1 MGAAMTGPAVAE
13 FIEAIWGN
21 GDALIELRCFS
32 DGGEKK
38 KPLQYWYTPEE
49 LARKVE
55 PIAEWAMRQRIG
67 VFAGVLPRKR
77 HGGSTSAD
85 TVPAR
90 VVWADVDFK
99 DYKGGESEARERL
112 EAFHKPSAIVRSG
125 NGLHAYWL
133 LNTERDPELLSTG
146 CRMIAGHLGADM
158 ASTDPARVLRLPGTY
173 NAKKPEPKAVE
184 VEYLDPAVV
193 YKLSVLIEGLPEPR
207 KRITIE
213 DYHTPIEYKPE
224 LSAELQDLLFGD
236 ERLKGLLR
244 NEGKPHEGPDG
255 QPLDTSTAGY
265 DWSLLRELVWHNVT
279 DETELASALAHKITL
294 DERREGKKS
303 SRDRRYVVRTVHR
316 LLASDPPQ
324 KSAHKPD
331 EGNGKRKGPPSK
343 EQKGKL
349 KKRARPRSGCEP
361 TVWDMLEL
369 GQIRPL
375 NNTGNI
381 VTVLRNDTR
390 LKGRLWWD
398 MFRDRACI
406 DEKRLD
412 DIVLTELG
420 LWLETFY
427 GIINTPRSRLR
438 ECVDMVAFEN
448 RRHVVRDYLDGLV
461 WDGEPRL
468 NGWLRDYLGGH
479 LDHEGGDDEDLA
491 DELLEAMGRKFL
503 VSCVARAFE
512 PGCKVDTMLIL
523 IGPQGAY
530 KSTAFKVLAGQDWFS
545 DSDIDLRTKDKY
557 QVLAGAW
564 IFEIAELDSFRRAD
578 QQAIKAFVSS
588 SSDTFR
594 PTGKMMVVERP
605 RQCVFVGT
613 TNEAEFLADKTGS
626 RRFWLVKVGDI
637 DLESLKADRDQLWAE
652 AVAWYKGGEKW
663 YLDRRL
669 ERVREEKSEPFKR
682 QDAWQTRIEEFIAT
696 KSEEYGAG
704 RLFHITEVLT
714 EAIEKPLDRINGA
727 DTARAG
733 GILQMLGCTK
743 KRSRLPGGKRA
754 TIWSPPDE

>member
-1 MGAAMTGPAVAE
+1 MSAPAVAE
-13 FIEAIWGN
+13 FIQAIWGN
-21 GDALIELRCFS
+21 SDALIELRCFS

-38 KPLQYWYTPEE
+38 TPLQYWYTPEE
-49 LARKVE
+49 LTRKLE
-55 PIAEWAMRQRIG
+55 PIAEWAMRQRLG

-77 HGGSTSAD
+77 LGGSTAAD

-90 VVWADVDFK
+90 VVWVDVDFK
-99 DYKGGESEARERL
+99 DYKGGEEEARERL
-112 EAFHKPSAIVRSG
+112 EGFHKPSALVRSG
-125 NGLHAYWL
+125 NGLHGYWL
-133 LNTERDPELLSTG
+133 LDAEHEPEALSKA
-146 CRMIAGHLGADM
+146 CRQIAGYLGADM

-184 VEYLDPAVV
+184 LEYLDSAVAYALGGLV
-193 YKLSVLIEGLPEPR
+193 QNLPEPR
-207 KRITIE
+207 ERIKTE
-213 DYHTPIEYKPE
+213 DYHTPIKYEAA
-224 LSAELQDLLFGD
+224 LSVELQELLFGD

-244 NEGKPHEGPDG
+244 NEGKPHAGPDG
-255 QPLDTSTAGY
+255 QPLDTTIAGY

-279 DETELASALAHKITL
+279 DEAELASALAHKITL
-294 DERREGKKS
+294 DERKEGKKS
-303 SRDRRYVVRTVHR
+303 SRGERYILRTVHR
-316 LLASDPPQ
+316 VLASNPP
-324 KSAHKPD
+324 KRIAK
-331 EGNGKRKGPPSK
+331 GNKAPQSEP
-343 EQKGKL
+343 KGKM

-361 TVWDMLEL
+361 AVWDMLEL
-369 GQIRPL
+369 GTIRPH
-375 NNTGNI
+375 NNAANI
-381 VTVLRNDTR
+381 VTVMRNDTR

-398 MFRDRACI
+398 TFRDRACI

-420 LWLETFY
+420 LWIETFY

-438 ECVDMVAFEN
+438 ECVDMVAYEN
-448 RRHVVRDYLDGLV
+448 RKHVVRDYLDGLT

-468 NGWLRDYLGGH
+468 NGWLREYLGGH
-479 LDHEGGDDEDLA
+479 IDNEGGEDQDVA
-491 DELLEAMGRKFL
+491 EELLEAMGRKFL
-503 VSCVARAFE
+503 VSCVARAYD

-523 IGPQGAY
+523 IGPQGAF

-564 IFEIAELDSFRRAD
+564 VFEIAELDSFRRAD

-652 AVAWYKGGEKW
+652 AVMWYKGGEKW
-663 YLDRRL
+663 YLDKRL

-682 QDAWQTRIEEFIAT
+682 QDAWQVKIEEFVSMRKKEFDSA
-696 KSEEYGAG
+696 

-714 EAIEKPLDRINGA
+714 DAIEKPLDRITGA

-743 KRSRLPGGKRA
+743 KRSRIPGGKRA